1 LAATITA
8 MTSTSNAIQAA
19 PTNVHALMRVPAV
32 IGARGIQKSQHYLD
46 VKVGLFTP
54 PLKIGKHASAYPRSE
69 VAALNAARIAG
80 KSDDEIRLL
89 VQQLMAARAAL
100 AATIEAN
107 HGAPA
112 A

>member
-1 LAATITA
+1 
-8 MTSTSNAIQAA
+8 MTSKNFQAA
-19 PTNVHALMRVPAV
+19 PTDVHALMRVPSV

-54 PLKIGKHASAYPRSE
+54 PLKIGKHASAYPCSE
-69 VAALNAARIAG
+69 VAALNAARIGG
-80 KSDDEIRLL
+80 KSDDDIRAL

-100 AATIEAN
+100 ATTLQADY
-107 HGAPA
+107 GALA